1 MQLVIL
7 YLATAIVFLALDAVA
22 LKSVLKPMFDKQLGS
37 MLLDDIRMRPAII
50 FYLFYIAGVL
60 WFVSVP
66 ALKAEMP
73 LQALIGGAIIG
84 ALAYGT
90 YEFTNFATLRDWT
103 SQLVMVDLA
112 WGTVLTGFSAWA
124 GVMITRTFA

>member
-1 MQLVIL
+1 
-7 YLATAIVFLALDAVA
+7 
-22 LKSVLKPMFDKQLGS
+22 MFDKQLGS

-103 SQLVMVDLA
+103 SQMVMVDLA
-112 WGTVLTGFSAWA
+112 WGFFKSEDEEDG
-124 GVMITRTFA
+124 R

>member
-103 SQLVMVDLA
+103 SQMVMVDLA

-124 GVMITRTFA
+124 GVMIARTFA